1 MLNGNY
7 IISISEL
14 PEKNQFVLYDYF
26 QVDFRSPPR
35 CPGGKIRMT
44 MRYPGGGSNG
54 VSSQSDRQL
63 AQDRIPFSTIV
74 NNNIWIKK
82 RADLNIRV
90 SESYNSF
97 LFFGKKLI

>member
-1 MLNGNY
+1 
-7 IISISEL
+7 
-14 PEKNQFVLYDYF
+14 
-26 QVDFRSPPR
+26 
-35 CPGGKIRMT
+35 MT
-44 MRYPGGGSNG
+44 MRYPGGGGGGGGGGSNG
-54 VSSQSDRQL
+54 VSSQSDRQS

-97 LFFGKKLI
+97 LFFEKRFLVATFDKK

>member
-1 MLNGNY
+1 MNENKPGNY
-7 IISISEL
+7 TLFPFQSHK
-14 PEKNQFVLYDYF
+14 KNAQMTFVLYDYF

-44 MRYPGGGSNG
+44 MRYPGGGGGGGSNG
-54 VSSQSDRQL
+54 VSQSDRQS

-90 SESYNSF
+90 SE
-97 LFFGKKLI
+97 L

>member
-1 MLNGNY
+1 MHNTT
-7 IISISEL
+7 
-14 PEKNQFVLYDYF
+14 FVFYDYL
-26 QVDFRSPPR
+26 QVDFRSPPH

-54 VSSQSDRQL
+54 VSSQSDRQS

-90 SESYNSF
+90 SNFYNSF
-97 LFFGKKLI
+97 LLLFEKDFVSLLLTKSRNV

>member
-1 MLNGNY
+1 MT
-7 IISISEL
+7 S
-14 PEKNQFVLYDYF
+14 VLYDYF

-44 MRYPGGGSNG
+44 MRYPGGGGGGGSNG
-54 VSSQSDRQL
+54 VSQSDRQS